1 MTIRLLGVAAL
12 ACAGLL
18 AQTSQ
23 TAEPPLAVTHRVEVK
38 AEGTK
43 AVLDL
48 ENRSGRQV
56 AAYAVRLARRGADG
70 KAVWVQTH
78 AVSTRGLG
86 LSMGRSSFQPGEKWS
101 DVVAVAGGEPTD
113 VQLDLV
119 MFEDG
124 TFWGPNRSHQ
134 LERFL
139 GMKDGA
145 RFEREGLARQK

>member
-1 MTIRLLGVAAL
+1 MTIRLFTCAAL

-23 TAEPPLAVTHRVEVK
+23 TAEPPLAVTHRLEAK

-43 AVLDL
+43 AVLDM
-48 ENRSGRQV
+48 ENRSGRAV
-56 AAYAVRLARRGADG
+56 AAYAVRLVRRGEDG
-70 KAVWVQTH
+70 KVAWSQTH
-78 AVSTRGLG
+78 AVGTRGLG
-86 LSMGRSSFQPGEKWS
+86 MSMGRASFQPGEKWS
-101 DVVAVAGGEPTD
+101 DAVTVAGGEPTE

-124 TFWGPNRSHQ
+124 TFWGPNRGHQ

-145 RFEREGLARQK
+145 RFEREAKARQE